1 MAKIRQ
7 DIIDH
12 ILDIARIED
21 VVADFPE
28 IKLKKQGVRFIGI
41 CPFHDDKG
49 YGNFSVYPKDNVF
62 KCFKCEQSGDALT
75 FLMKHLNLSFPD
87 AIRWLGKKYCVEV
100 DNVPFSYTPPP
111 PRPTPPPLPTLW
123 LPRNMVRQRMTGLE
137 HDNLVRFIN
146 TQVNWGNEQRA
157 RIAPVLHDY
166 CVGHSTIRQQYGD
179 HEFTVFWQIDY
190 DGHPRTAHY
199 MKYKENGHRL
209 KENEGKYVTDWLHS
223 LLSRGGYK
231 QYYDE
236 EKQAHRLCL
245 FGEHLLRKYPT
256 ATVKLVESEKTAI
269 LMAIAYGNNP
279 MQVWLACCGASNLTR
294 ERLRPLIQQHRN
306 VVLYPDRDG
315 IDLWKQKAEAIYYDR
330 LTIDTKPVKEW
341 WRECDGP
348 KADIAD
354 VVLRMLNTSR
364 TYKSIGEV
372 LDDVPIV
379 KPLIEKL
386 NLTTDEQ

>member
-1 MAKIRQ
+1 
-7 DIIDH
+7 
-12 ILDIARIED
+12 
-21 VVADFPE
+21 
-28 IKLKKQGVRFIGI
+28 
-41 CPFHDDKG
+41 
-49 YGNFSVYPKDNVF
+49 
-62 KCFKCEQSGDALT
+62 
-75 FLMKHLNLSFPD
+75 
-87 AIRWLGKKYCVEV
+87 
-100 DNVPFSYTPPP
+100 
-111 PRPTPPPLPTLW
+111 
-123 LPRNMVRQRMTGLE
+123 MVRQRMTGLE
-137 HDNLVRFIN
+137 RDNLVRFIN